1 MTGQF
6 ATADPT
12 LCGFNFQFLPTGKPK
27 AGVAAASQKK
37 PRASQASAKE
47 PTIYIAGGTKESP
60 WGGGLG
66 ARGGK
71 GSRGPYKNK
80 ASKLQAASASSSAA
94 GEVGVDSGGGV
105 EVTAAGAVEVTR
117 LTLELAA
124 KVEAAKMAEEEVKRL
139 RGELMGEMRK
149 AVSADAKAEAQ
160 KEQLVAMRE
169 ELNRA
174 NASASESWRKGYAEG
189 LAAGKKDALRAVH
202 RHMNE

>member
-1 MTGQF
+1 M
-6 ATADPT
+6 
-12 LCGFNFQFLPTGKPK
+12 
-27 AGVAAASQKK
+27 
-37 PRASQASAKE
+37 
-47 PTIYIAGGTKESP
+47 
-60 WGGGLG
+60 
-66 ARGGK
+66 
-71 GSRGPYKNK
+71 
-80 ASKLQAASASSSAA
+80 
-94 GEVGVDSGGGV
+94 
-105 EVTAAGAVEVTR
+105 TAAGAVEVTR

-202 RHMNE
+202 RHMDE